1 MLKGIPVSP
10 GVAVGR
16 VYVCESARD
25 LRHLVEHTTAH
36 SPETELMRLRDAAR
50 RANRELAQLIEEV
63 RAELGNEEAAIFE
76 AQRAILR
83 DQAVEKEMLEILNQE
98 NMSAEKALA
107 IVIEKYARTVGRAH
121 DEHLRHRA
129 ADIRDVGQRALSILL
144 NEDQQDLIAQEEH
157 VIAVTR
163 QAIPSRLV
171 GLMQQKIAG
180 VVSDRGG
187 RTSHSAILC
196 RSYGIPAVTGVRG
209 ILERIKLGDV
219 VALDGATGEVWLNP
233 DKKILKDL
241 NERRKER
248 STMWVKLQA
257 KHDEPAHTKDGE
269 RITVRANIRTAQ
281 DAHTAVVA
289 GAEGVGL
296 FRTEFMYMNAH
307 SLPDEEAQ
315 VSAYRAVI
323 EEMKPRPTTIRTL
336 DLGGDKMPHGF
347 EGSREDNPF
356 LGRRSIRLSFEHPEL
371 LKTQLRAVLRAAHIG
386 PAKIMFPLVTTVDEL
401 RRAKEIVAQAKLE
414 LKEEELPHDP
424 DVPVGLMIEVPAAAL
439 MIKSIMKE
447 ADFASIGTN
456 DLIQYVMAADRTNPQ
471 VVELYDSLAPAVLHM
486 IKHVVDGCR
495 EVGKPVAVCGEMAA
509 RPLTILALVG
519 LGVTELS
526 VGVSFV
532 PAVKGIIRSFK
543 MKEAKELA
551 DRALTMNTGRAIEEM
566 YQKAIER
573 FAPWAEE
580 LA

>member
-50 RANRELAQLIEEV
+50 RANRELAQLVEEV
-63 RAELGNEEAAIFE
+63 RTELGHEEAAIFE

-83 DQAVEKEMLEILNQE
+83 DQAVEKEMLVILNQE

-107 IVIEKYARTVGRAH
+107 IVIEKYAQTVARAH

-129 ADIRDVGQRALSILL
+129 ADIRDIGQRALSILL
-144 NEDQQDLIAQEEH
+144 NEDQKDLIAHEEH
-157 VIAVTR
+157 VVAVTR
-163 QAIPSRLV
+163 QVIPSRLV

-180 VVSDRGG
+180 VVSERGG
-187 RTSHSAILC
+187 RTSHAAILG

-209 ILERIKLGDV
+209 ILDRIKLGDV
-219 VALDGATGEVWLNP
+219 VALDGSTGEIWLNP
-233 DKKILKDL
+233 DKEILKSL

-257 KHDEPAHTKDGE
+257 KHDEPAHTGDGVQ
-269 RITVRANIRTAQ
+269 ITVRANIRTSR
-281 DAHTAVVA
+281 DAHTALVA

-296 FRTEFMYMNAH
+296 FRTEFVYMNAH
-307 SLPDEEAQ
+307 NPPDEEAQ
-315 VSAYRAVI
+315 ISAYRAVI

-347 EGSREDNPF
+347 KTPREDNPF

-371 LKTQLRAVLRAAHIG
+371 LKTQLRAILRAAHTG
-386 PAKIMFPLVTTVDEL
+386 PTKIMFPLVTTVDEL
-401 RRAKEIVAQAKLE
+401 RRAKEIVAQAKRE

-424 DVPVGLMIEVPAAAL
+424 NVPVGLMIEVPAAAL

-486 IKHVVDGCR
+486 IKYVVDGCR
-495 EVGKPVAVCGEMAA
+495 EIAKPVAVCGEMAA

-526 VGVSFV
+526 VGVTFV
-532 PAVKGIIRSFK
+532 PAVKEIIRSFT

-551 DRALTMNTGRAIEEM
+551 DRALTMETGREIEDM

-573 FAPWAEE
+573 VAPWAKEVV
-580 LA
+580 